1 VRLLSVVDTP
11 ATTAVVLLQNAW
23 PEMLQTL
30 LNNVTGQFPE
40 GTKCASLEALGYMCD
55 DVSSSCQ
62 QQVHAPLS
70 NTDCVDVKL
79 VQRLSYRIC

>member
-1 VRLLSVVDTP
+1 VELLTIGLLVLLHKCHTITTL
-11 ATTAVVLLQNAW
+11 ATAVVLLQNAW

-62 QQVHAPLS
+62 
-70 NTDCVDVKL
+70 
-79 VQRLSYRIC
+79 

>member
-1 VRLLSVVDTP
+1 VRRCCVELLTIGLLVLLHKCH
-11 ATTAVVLLQNAW
+11 TTAKHMRSLLCITTLATAVLLLQNAW

-62 QQVHAPLS
+62 
-70 NTDCVDVKL
+70 
-79 VQRLSYRIC
+79 